1 MRHLRQ
7 RGCLLLVLTALSAAP
22 SNSFVS
28 SRRRSYR
35 NSAKAA
41 AERVRGGSLPPPPP
55 PPPADHSHHIPP
67 PPPPAVDEPDWQQQQ
82 AVYAAQLQPQ
92 QQAEAYQQQ
101 QLPPEYEQQPQQQQQ
116 QQLYHHQQQY
126 YQQQQPPYQQQ
137 LPPAQQHE
145 HVKHVSPHMQPIQ
158 QQQPQQRPYI
168 QPYQQQQQQQPPSAF
183 KPIAGSSSS
192 SATVDSSGNVITT
205 AVQPPIALLNS
216 EISIMERLKTQHMDN
231 QVISEGLNKLYRK
244 KVVPLEKASEF
255 PHFHSPS
262 LTDADFDAKP
272 LVLVIGQYS
281 VGKTSFISSL
291 LQTEFAGQ
299 RVGPEPTT
307 DRFTAV
313 VYGTDKKNIPG
324 HALAMQ
330 KDSPFR
336 SLEQFGNSFLQHFDG
351 STVDAPIL
359 RDITIVD
366 TPGVLSGEKQRIG
379 RDYDFPKVA
388 SWFAE
393 RAGMIIIMFDAHKLD
408 ISDELSAVI
417 TALKPHIDKVRIV
430 LNKADTMDSQQ
441 LMRVYGSLMW
451 SLSRVIQVYYAAMYT
466 YRWLVDTV

>member
-1 MRHLRQ
+1 MRQLRQ
-7 RGCLLLVLTALSAAP
+7 RGCLLLVLTALSVTRSDAHFF
-22 SNSFVS
+22 SKK
-28 SRRRSYR
+28 RSYR

-41 AERVRGGSLPPPPP
+41 AERARGGSLPPPPP
-55 PPPADHSHHIPP
+55 PPVGDAHSIPP

-82 AVYAAQLQPQ
+82 IEQQAAWQAAQLQQ
-92 QQAEAYQQQ
+92 QQEEAYQQQ
-101 QLPPEYEQQPQQQQQ
+101 PAFEQQPQQQQQ
-116 QQLYHHQQQY
+116 QQYHQQQPQQY
-126 YQQQQPPYQQQ
+126 YQQQQQPPYQQ
-137 LPPAQQHE
+137 LPPAQHE
-145 HVKHVSPHMQPIQ
+145 HRHVSPHMQPMQ
-158 QQQPQQRPYI
+158 QQQQQQQQRPYL
-168 QPYQQQQQQQPPSAF
+168 QHPQQQQQQPPAF
-183 KPIAGSSSS
+183 KQIAGSSS
-192 SATVDSSGNVITT
+192 SATVDSRGNVITT
-205 AVQPPIALLNS
+205 HTTVPPPITLLNS
-216 EISIMERLKTQHMDN
+216 ETSIMERLKTQHMDN

-244 KVVPLEKASEF
+244 KVVPLEKTSEF

-313 VYGTDKKNIPG
+313 VYGTDKKTIPG

-451 SLSRVIQVYYAAMYT
+451 SLSRVIQVCDAAVYS
-466 YRWLVDTV
+466 